1 VRAIDMTNGYGIY
14 NFAAGNYSGGMV
26 IINNSQVAGSI
37 MQNPEQGAQRFWS
50 KPHTDSGAYRTL
62 IPE

>member
-1 VRAIDMTNGYGIY
+1 LAVWIGVIFVSFLSGFITHYDM
-14 NFAAGNYSGGMV
+14 
-26 IINNSQVAGSI
+26 

>member
-1 VRAIDMTNGYGIY
+1 VGSLSPSSND
-14 NFAAGNYSGGMV
+14 
-26 IINNSQVAGSI
+26 SQATGCPQPATHSLASV
-37 MQNPEQGAQRFWS
+37 QNPEQGAQRFWS